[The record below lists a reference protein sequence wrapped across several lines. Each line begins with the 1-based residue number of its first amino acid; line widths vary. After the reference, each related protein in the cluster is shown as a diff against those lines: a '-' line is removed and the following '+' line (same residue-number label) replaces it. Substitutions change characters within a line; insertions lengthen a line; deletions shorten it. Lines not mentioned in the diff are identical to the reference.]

1 MKTAKE
7 MLANIEMMEQSRDK
21 LLKAAQELRSTY
33 GEGVE
38 KDALTLE
45 GLAAQTEELIE
56 QGYGDRQ
63 AQVQRLEKTAG
74 RRKTEYNRDTGERT
88 CSVRDV
94 EKTFLTVP

>member
-56 QGYGDRQ
+56 QG
-63 AQVQRLEKTAG
+63 
-74 RRKTEYNRDTGERT
+74 
-88 CSVRDV
+88 
-94 EKTFLTVP
+94 